1 HIERGRS
8 TDKNLIV
15 RLIARV
21 DDALYQF
28 DGDSTEANILRDL
41 IFNRNINDRDQT
53 ELDLNAIRRS
63 LDVDDSQLRRAL
75 RVLAARGIISI
86 RNAYQGRGIRL
97 LDNPPAA
104 TLRLDTK
111 ALAARAAAE
120 QWERRTRLDDRHPR
134 ACLPRPL

>member
-1 HIERGRS
+1 
-8 TDKNLIV
+8 
-15 RLIARV
+15 
-21 DDALYQF
+21 
-28 DGDSTEANILRDL
+28 
-41 IFNRNINDRDQT
+41 
-53 ELDLNAIRRS
+53 IRRS

-120 QWERRTRLDDRHPR
+120 QWKLRKMIDYCYHK
-134 ACLPRPL
+134 ACLRRFILNYFGDRKKVERCQSCSVCAPHPASYVDVSHSERARAGAGTLRVGAAARSAR